1 MKKISI
7 IILFAIFFI
16 GCSSN
21 DYKQNSIPMSE
32 LNSIPDKVI
41 LNIEPQYQTTNYTC
55 ATVSLGMAIKYV
67 TNDQIVLS
75 EEDVWNTTG
84 TTIKAARKYTSK
96 SGYPEHTTRSKSE
109 LYSCTSGCWI

>member
-21 DYKQNSIPMSE
+21 DYKQDSIPLSE
-32 LNSIPDKVI
+32 LNNIPDRVM

-55 ATVSLGMAIKYV
+55 ATVSLGMAIVPYLRSIGNIDGHFKE
-67 TNDQIVLS
+67 TADS
-75 EEDVWNTTG
+75 VW
-84 TTIKAARKYTSK
+84 
-96 SGYPEHTTRSKSE
+96 HQ
-109 LYSCTSGCWI
+109 